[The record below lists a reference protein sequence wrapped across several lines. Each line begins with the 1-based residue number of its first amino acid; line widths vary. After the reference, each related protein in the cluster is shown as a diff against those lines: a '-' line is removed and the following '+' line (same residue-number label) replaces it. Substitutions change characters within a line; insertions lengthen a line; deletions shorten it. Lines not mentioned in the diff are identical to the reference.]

1 MSNLS
6 APPVP
11 ELSSERIAARQQ
23 HLVSELAAADR
34 RPARQRWQPSKRLA
48 AGGVGAVGVLG
59 ALTAI
64 LLVSLVGNTQ
74 QAFAGWS
81 AAPTTPASGQ
91 LQAAETSCQHN
102 PTLASLAPSVA
113 DTRGPFS
120 LLVYAANDTSTVCI
134 TGLPFGTGQQGLSP
148 IFFGGAALPA
158 SGAVNSP
165 SVAAG
170 AIEPESQIAAA
181 SAGGQAYRVV
191 DGQVGADVTAVSLVL
206 DDGSSIEA
214 TTSNGWFAAWWP
226 GNQGAKTANITT
238 ATASTTQPL
247 NIPTTNVGGE
257 NPPVAPSQ
265 GST

>member
-1 MSNLS
+1 MNNLS

-11 ELSSERIAARQQ
+11 DLSSEWIAARQH
-23 HLVSELAAADR
+23 HLVHELTAADR

-48 AGGVGAVGVLG
+48 AGGLGAVFVVA
-59 ALTAI
+59 ALAAI
-64 LLVSLVGNTQ
+64 LVVSLVGNTQ

-81 AAPTTPASGQ
+81 AAPTTPAGEQ
-91 LQAAETSCQHN
+91 LQAAETSCQRN
-102 PTLASLAPSVA
+102 PELASLAPSVA

-120 LLVYAANDTSTVCI
+120 LLLYAANDTATMCL
-134 TGLPFGTGQQGLSP
+134 TGLPFGTGQQGLAA

-158 SGAVNSP
+158 SGAPTSP
-165 SVAAG
+165 AVAAG
-170 AIEPESQIAAA
+170 AIELESRIAATA
-181 SAGGQAYRVV
+181 DGQAYGVV

-226 GNQGAKTANITT
+226 GNQGAQTANITT
-238 ATASTTQPL
+238 ATGTITQPL
-247 NIPTTNVGGE
+247 NIPATNVGGE